1 MIKSEKYYGLK
12 LISIFCKA
20 LTIILVLLGIG
31 IIGANIINLLNQQ
44 PRPQGIDL
52 LQVWVSESFTIL
64 IFIGGIGFTF
74 FVISQIID
82 VQMAIH
88 TKLNTIADVVQSMD
102 SIVDSIERLNNTP
115 PPEMMT
121 VSQHQEIMQT
131 LKRQNRL
138 MGKLYQDL
146 VDDKTIDD
154 DSIPINLK

>member
-1 MIKSEKYYGLK
+1 MIKSEKYDGLK

-20 LTIILVLLGIG
+20 LTIILVLLSIG
-31 IIGANIINLLNQQ
+31 IIGANIINLLISN
-44 PRPQGIDL
+44 PDQGIDL

-64 IFIGGIGFTF
+64 IFIGGIGFIF

-102 SIVDSIERLNNTP
+102 SIVDSIEKLNNTP
-115 PPEMMT
+115 PPETMT

-138 MGKLYQDL
+138 MSKLYQDL
-146 VDDKTIDD
+146 VDGKTIDD